1 MSMDSVILFIVA
13 TVLCLSAVTIL
24 FVVVL
29 KPRYSGI
36 PIERRRPDSLP
47 DQSSLGKVSQTAV
60 SAMGGVLGDSGG
72 PYNRTVLYNAGV
84 KTDPA
89 TFTVMVAVA
98 SLVGGILGTLLTNGL
113 IGILLAVA
121 CPFLAKIGL
130 SVMTEKRRGKFEAQ
144 LTDTIQMLIG
154 GLRVGHS
161 IMRSIEA
168 AATEADAPTS
178 EELTRIVNEVRIG
191 KDAHLALD
199 EAAQRM
205 DSEDFQWIGQAIQIN
220 REVGGDLAEVL
231 EQVAGTIRERSEIKG
246 QVRAL
251 SGEGKMSAYILM
263 AMPVVVA
270 IMISFINPGYTDV
283 FFTEPIGIGMLVASL
298 IMFAVGGFW
307 MSRIVKIKF

>member
-1 MSMDSVILFIVA
+1 MDSPVLFLVAILLCFGAFLILF
-13 TVLCLSAVTIL
+13 L
-24 FVVVL
+24 VVFR
-29 KPRYSGI
+29 PRYGAI
-36 PIERRRPDSLP
+36 PIERRRPESHP
-47 DQSSLGKVSQTAV
+47 DQSTLGRVSQTAV
-60 SAMGGVLGDSGG
+60 SAVSGVIGDSGG
-72 PYNRTVLYNAGV
+72 PYNRAVLYNAGV

-89 TFTVMVAVA
+89 TFTVMVVVG
-98 SLVGGILGTLLTNGL
+98 SLAGGILAALLTNGI
-113 IGILLAVA
+113 IGVLLAVA
-121 CPFLAKIGL
+121 SPFLVRVWL
-130 SVMTEKRRGKFEAQ
+130 VLLTDRRRGKFESQ

-168 AATEADAPTS
+168 AANEADAPTS

-191 KDAHLALD
+191 MDAQLALD
-199 EAAQRM
+199 EAATRM
-205 DSEDFQWIGQAIQIN
+205 DSEDFRWIGQAIQIN

-231 EQVAGTIRERSEIKG
+231 EQVASTIRERSEIKG

-263 AMPVVVA
+263 AMPIVVA

-283 FFTEPIGIGMLVASL
+283 FFTEPIGIAMLVASMV
-298 IMFAVGGFW
+298 MFAVGGFW